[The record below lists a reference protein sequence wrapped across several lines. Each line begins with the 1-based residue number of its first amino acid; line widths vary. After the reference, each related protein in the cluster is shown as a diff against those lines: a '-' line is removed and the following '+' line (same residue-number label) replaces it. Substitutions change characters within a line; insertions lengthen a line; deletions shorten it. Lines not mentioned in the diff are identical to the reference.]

1 LRSGEGLIT
10 SSTKDN
16 SVKFSG
22 EKRYNEAFRGV
33 FFFDNTRKNFKSNLV
48 FVVTVV
54 LVLESKG
61 LFYFSYLNVAT
72 KFVVGQP
79 TTNDLSDGLVVSQTS
94 SRQLANQISL
104 TLTRCLSLN
113 DDVDLKRQQH
123 STWRR
128 LNSLESERVS
138 WRDLRPLFLRTTV
151 IGRRLS
157 TEKKKRIPD
166 NTLMVIN
173 EGDVGSW

>member
-1 LRSGEGLIT
+1 MLTFL
-10 SSTKDN
+10 
-16 SVKFSG
+16 VK
-22 EKRYNEAFRGV
+22 KRYNKAFRGV

-48 FVVTVV
+48 LIVTVI

-113 DDVDLKRQQH
+113 DDVDLKR
-123 STWRR
+123 
-128 LNSLESERVS
+128 
-138 WRDLRPLFLRTTV
+138 
-151 IGRRLS
+151 
-157 TEKKKRIPD
+157 
-166 NTLMVIN
+166 
-173 EGDVGSW
+173 

>member
-1 LRSGEGLIT
+1 MVVETSYQMLKFYQVLRSGEGLT

-16 SVKFSG
+16 SAKNKTFQ
-22 EKRYNEAFRGV
+22 GV
-33 FFFDNTRKNFKSNLV
+33 FFFFNNTRKNFKSNLV
-48 FVVTVV
+48 LVVTVV
-54 LVLESKG
+54 LVLETKG

-123 STWRR
+123 STSRR
-128 LNSLESERVS
+128 LNSLESEKVS
-138 WRDLRPLFLRTTV
+138 WRVLRPLF
-151 IGRRLS
+151 
-157 TEKKKRIPD
+157 
-166 NTLMVIN
+166 
-173 EGDVGSW
+173 